1 MTKLGYHKPNL
12 GNILLAIFYS
22 LALWHRVRWKI
33 LPIYW
38 KIHDQMVRYIGNYC
52 NILPIF
58 PPHSVPK
65 GKGIFLLA
73 IFYCPF
79 GKFKLRHRPGYV
91 INNQTWTVIKFK
103 IQKQ

>member
-1 MTKLGYHKPNL
+1 MIMWSGD
-12 GNILLAIFYS
+12 IE
-22 LALWHRVRWKI
+22 
-33 LPIYW
+33 
-38 KIHDQMVRYIGNYC
+38 NYC

-79 GKFKLRHRPGYV
+79 GPQARIWFKLVLNV
-91 INNQTWTVIKFK
+91 IRAKRNISCVNILTTLSCQNIFLNRNREIDLLIKALVNERDQYQLIYK
-103 IQKQ
+103 